1 MIAENKQEFFTQL
14 NVELERLGIEDS
26 EELLADLEE
35 HFAESERRGVP
46 ESETCRELGSISE
59 IARSCLDLKSEAI
72 NSIVARD
79 VMHKKVSLRK
89 PGRSVPADPSLADG
103 SENGAGDFANSDTV
117 REYTPVHLSE
127 EIYPNANGVGGAE
140 NLTNNSTD
148 GSANGAGGF
157 TNNAGSFPNSAGDFA
172 NSDTVREYT
181 PVHLSEEIYPNA
193 NGVGGAENLANNSA
207 DGSANGAGGFANNAG
222 SFPNSAGNFT
232 SNGADGTTG
241 GSANGADGFNNS
253 ADNSQNGAGGNGT
266 FERIGRTVDAAC
278 GAAGAAVGKAWNKV
292 EETLRK
298 KADEQNFRPSD
309 SYRKNVN
316 RDSHGEIPP
325 QFTKAKPKSGGGF
338 VDTSGLQPNVNFA
351 RLLGEIFL
359 DILLWSWLIPVV
371 FALSLAAFCAAIGV
385 FCIGITCLL
394 GMFDFAPYH
403 FITRLLFSL
412 GFLCLTVCLIFL
424 GMLIFKGAVALV
436 KRVFGR
442 HLKAVY
448 NIK

>member
-35 HFAESERRGVP
+35 HFAESERRGIP

-103 SENGAGDFANSDTV
+103 SENDADNFANSDTV

-140 NLTNNSTD
+140 NLT
-148 GSANGAGGF
+148 
-157 TNNAGSFPNSAGDFA
+157 
-172 NSDTVREYT
+172 
-181 PVHLSEEIYPNA
+181 
-193 NGVGGAENLANNSA
+193 NNSA

-232 SNGADGTTG
+232 SNGADGTTS

-253 ADNSQNGAGGNGT
+253 TDNSQNGAGGNGT

-424 GMLIFKGAVALV
+424 GMLIFKGAAALV